1 MTEPN
6 QKGKTMVEKNKDK
19 LTVKQEKF
27 AQAFV
32 EIGDKT
38 AAYRQAYSTKSMKE
52 TSINVNACKLAADT
66 KVALRI
72 KELQDM
78 ALEKHSTTVESL
90 LDEYDEAKK
99 LALKIERPEAAIK
112 AIDGKARITGH
123 DKKVIDLKST
133 DGSMTPVGINWIP
146 SGGGDEQA

>member
-1 MTEPN
+1 
-6 QKGKTMVEKNKDK
+6 VNKP
-19 LTVKQEKF
+19 LTVKQEK
-27 AQAFV
+27 ASQHFV
-32 EIGDKT
+32 EHGNKS
-38 AAYRQAYSTKSMKE
+38 AAYRHAYSTKNQAA
-52 TSINVNACKLAADT
+52 TTINENASRLFANSNVSAR
-66 KVALRI
+66 V
-72 KELQDM
+72 KELQAQ

-146 SGGGDEQA
+146 SGGGEGD